1 MKNRKTLNYHHSIGR
16 TKTWLQC
23 HKETK
28 RLQEK
33 YRQRIIKF
41 WFIPVVCAFSRNTGY
56 GCSFVAKL
64 SWKKL
69 FFFEKIF
76 VFFTKYTLFAEKN
89 DFIWKKKLYWFFFTE
104 KAFFTENEKN
114 INLIWEIFFYPE
126 NIYSFCKK
134 HFFDHKKYIC

>member
-89 DFIWKKKLYWFFFTE
+89 SFIWKKIYIDFFFFFAE
-104 KAFFTENEKN
+104 KVFIENEKN
-114 INLIWEIFFYPE
+114 VYLIWERFFYPE
-126 NIYSFCKK
+126 NIYSAKK
-134 HFFDHKKYIC
+134 FFDYRKYIC